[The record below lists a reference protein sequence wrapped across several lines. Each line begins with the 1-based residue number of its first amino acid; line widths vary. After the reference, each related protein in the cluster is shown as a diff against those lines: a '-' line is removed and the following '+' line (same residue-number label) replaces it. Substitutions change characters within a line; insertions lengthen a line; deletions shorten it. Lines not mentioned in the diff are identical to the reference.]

1 VLCNLLQTWKIQ
13 APIFDVWM
21 EVLRTRLR
29 DGVLVLWEQV
39 CCTYAARMQTYAAR
53 MLMYAARMLT
63 YASVGGAVS

>member
-1 VLCNLLQTWKIQ
+1 MLCNLLQTWKIQ

-39 CCTYAARMQTYAAR
+39 CCTYAARMLHVCCTYADVFC
-53 MLMYAARMLT
+53 T
-63 YASVGGAVS
+63 YADGC